1 MTTIS
6 ADSIRELRGR
16 TSAGI
21 MDCKRAL
28 EDAQGDLDKA
38 AELLRERGIATV
50 AKRASRAANE
60 GLIETYV
67 HAGGRI
73 GVIVELNCETDFVAR
88 TDDFQELAHNIAL
101 QVAAMDPQ
109 VIDDERPLDDLNAS
123 DGEPRL
129 LHQPFVK
136 DSGQTIRDLLT
147 DTIAKVGENIVI
159 RRFVRYS
166 LGDQ

>member
-6 ADSIRELRGR
+6 ADAIKELRER

-21 MDCKRAL
+21 MDCKNAL
-28 EDAQGDLDKA
+28 QDANGDMDQA
-38 AELLRERGIATV
+38 IALLRERGIATV
-50 AKRASRAANE
+50 AKKASRAANE

-88 TDDFQELAHNIAL
+88 TDDFKELAHNIAL
-101 QVAAMDPQ
+101 QVAAMDPRA
-109 VIDDERPLDDLNAS
+109 IDDEIPLDDLDTS

-136 DSGQTIRDLLT
+136 DASQIISNLLT
-147 DTIAKVGENIVI
+147 DTVAKVGENIVI
-159 RRFVRYS
+159 RRFVRYG
-166 LGDQ
+166 LGEE

>member
-6 ADSIRELRGR
+6 ADAIKELRER

-21 MDCKRAL
+21 MDCKNAL
-28 EDAQGDLDKA
+28 QDANGDMDQA
-38 AELLRERGIATV
+38 IALLRERGIATV
-50 AKRASRAANE
+50 AKKASRAANE

-88 TDDFQELAHNIAL
+88 TDDFKDLAHNIAL
-101 QVAAMDPQ
+101 QIAAMDPQ
-109 VIDDERPLDDLNAS
+109 AIDDERPLDDLDTS

-136 DSGQTIRDLLT
+136 DSSQTIGNLLT
-147 DTIAKVGENIVI
+147 DAVAKVGENIVI
-159 RRFVRYS
+159 RRFVRYG
-166 LGDQ
+166 LGEE

>member
-6 ADSIRELRGR
+6 ADAIKELRER

-21 MDCKRAL
+21 MDCKNAL
-28 EDAQGDLDKA
+28 QDANGDMDQA
-38 AELLRERGIATV
+38 IALLRERGIATV
-50 AKRASRAANE
+50 AKKASRAANE

-88 TDDFQELAHNIAL
+88 TDDFKELAHNIAL
-101 QVAAMDPQ
+101 QIAAMDPQ
-109 VIDDERPLDDLNAS
+109 AIDDETPLDDLDTS

-136 DSGQTIRDLLT
+136 DSSQTIGNLLT
-147 DTIAKVGENIVI
+147 DTVAKVGENIVI
-159 RRFVRYS
+159 RRFVRYG
-166 LGDQ
+166 LGEE

>member
-6 ADSIRELRGR
+6 ADAIKELRER

-21 MDCKRAL
+21 MDCKNAL
-28 EDAQGDLDKA
+28 QDANGDMDQA
-38 AELLRERGIATV
+38 IALLRERGIATV
-50 AKRASRAANE
+50 AKKASRAANE

-88 TDDFQELAHNIAL
+88 TDDFKELAHNIAL
-101 QVAAMDPQ
+101 QIAAMDPQ
-109 VIDDERPLDDLNAS
+109 AIDDERPLDDLDTS

-136 DSGQTIRDLLT
+136 DSSQTIGNLLT
-147 DTIAKVGENIVI
+147 DTVAKVGENIVI
-159 RRFVRYS
+159 RRFVRYG
-166 LGDQ
+166 LGEE

>member
-1 MTTIS
+1 MS
-6 ADSIRELRGR
+6 AQAPESWTAKTPSKMQMAIW
-16 TSAGI
+16 I
-21 MDCKRAL
+21 
-28 EDAQGDLDKA
+28 KA
-38 AELLRERGIATV
+38 IALLRERGVATV
-50 AKRASRAANE
+50 AKKASRAANE

-88 TDDFQELAHNIAL
+88 TDDFKELAHNIAL

-109 VIDDERPLDDLNAS
+109 AIDDERPLDDLDTS

-136 DSGQTIRDLLT
+136 DSSQTIGNLLT
-147 DTIAKVGENIVI
+147 DTVAKVGENIVI
-159 RRFVRYS
+159 RRFVRYG
-166 LGDQ
+166 LGEE

>member
-16 TSAGI
+16 TGAGI

-28 EDAQGDLDKA
+28 QDAQGDLDKA

-50 AKRASRAANE
+50 AKRASRSANE

-109 VIDDERPLDDLNAS
+109 VIDDERSLDDLNAS

-136 DSGQTIRDLLT
+136 DSGQTIRDILT

>member
-6 ADSIRELRGR
+6 ADAIKELRER

-21 MDCKRAL
+21 MDCKNAL
-28 EDAQGDLDKA
+28 QDAQGDMDQA
-38 AELLRERGIATV
+38 IALLRERGIATV
-50 AKRASRAANE
+50 AKKASRAANE

-88 TDDFQELAHNIAL
+88 TDDFKELAHNIAL

-109 VIDDERPLDDLNAS
+109 AIDDERPLDDLDTS

-136 DSGQTIRDLLT
+136 DSSQTIGNLLT
-147 DTIAKVGENIVI
+147 DTVAKVGENIVI
-159 RRFVRYS
+159 RRFVRYG
-166 LGDQ
+166 LGEE

>member
-6 ADSIRELRGR
+6 ADAIKELRER

-21 MDCKRAL
+21 MDCKNAL
-28 EDAQGDLDKA
+28 QDANGDMDQA
-38 AELLRERGIATV
+38 IALLRERGVATV
-50 AKRASRAANE
+50 AKKASRAANE

-88 TDDFQELAHNIAL
+88 TDDFKELAHNIAL

-109 VIDDERPLDDLNAS
+109 AIDDERPLDDLDTS

-136 DSGQTIRDLLT
+136 DSSQTIGNLLT
-147 DTIAKVGENIVI
+147 DTVAKVGENIVI
-159 RRFVRYS
+159 RRFVRYG
-166 LGDQ
+166 LGEE

>member
-6 ADSIRELRGR
+6 ADAIKELRER

-21 MDCKRAL
+21 MDCKNAL
-28 EDAQGDLDKA
+28 QDANGDMDQA
-38 AELLRERGIATV
+38 IALLRERGIATV
-50 AKRASRAANE
+50 AKKASRAANE

-88 TDDFQELAHNIAL
+88 TDDFKELAHNIAL

-109 VIDDERPLDDLNAS
+109 AIDDERPLDDLDTS

-136 DSGQTIRDLLT
+136 DSSQTIGNLVT
-147 DTIAKVGENIVI
+147 DTVAKVGENIVI
-159 RRFVRYS
+159 RRFVRYG
-166 LGDQ
+166 LGEE

>member
-6 ADSIRELRGR
+6 ADAIKELRER

-28 EDAQGDLDKA
+28 QDAQGDMNQA
-38 AELLRERGIATV
+38 IALLKERGIATV
-50 AKRASRAANE
+50 AKKASRAANE

-88 TDDFQELAHNIAL
+88 TDDFKELAHNIAL

-109 VIDDERPLDDLNAS
+109 AIDDERPLDDLDTS

-136 DSGQTIRDLLT
+136 DSSQTIGNLVT
-147 DTIAKVGENIVI
+147 DIVAKVGENIVI
-159 RRFVRYS
+159 RRFVRYG
-166 LGDQ
+166 LGEQ

>member
-6 ADSIRELRGR
+6 ADAIKELRER

-21 MDCKRAL
+21 MDCKNAL
-28 EDAQGDLDKA
+28 QDANGDMDKA
-38 AELLRERGIATV
+38 IALLRERGIATV
-50 AKRASRAANE
+50 AKKASRAANE

-88 TDDFQELAHNIAL
+88 TDDFKELAHNIAL
-101 QVAAMDPQ
+101 QVAAMDPRA
-109 VIDDERPLDDLNAS
+109 IDDEIPLDDLDTS

-136 DSGQTIRDLLT
+136 DSSQTIGNLLT
-147 DTIAKVGENIVI
+147 DTVAKVGENIVI
-159 RRFVRYS
+159 RRFVRYG
-166 LGDQ
+166 LGEE

>member
-6 ADSIRELRGR
+6 ADAIKELRER
-16 TSAGI
+16 TGAGI
-21 MDCKRAL
+21 MDCKNAL
-28 EDAQGDLDKA
+28 QDANGDMDQA
-38 AELLRERGIATV
+38 IALLRERGIATV
-50 AKRASRAANE
+50 AKRASRLANE

-109 VIDDERPLDDLNAS
+109 VVDDERPLDDLNAT

-136 DSGQTIRDLLT
+136 DSAQTIRDLLN
-147 DTIAKVGENIVI
+147 DTIAKVGENIVV

-166 LGDQ
+166 LGDK

>member
-6 ADSIRELRGR
+6 ADAIKELRER

-21 MDCKRAL
+21 MDCKNAL
-28 EDAQGDLDKA
+28 QDANGNMDQA
-38 AELLRERGIATV
+38 IALLRERGIATV
-50 AKRASRAANE
+50 AKKASRAANE

-88 TDDFQELAHNIAL
+88 TDDFKDLAHNIAL
-101 QVAAMDPQ
+101 QVAAMDPRA
-109 VIDDERPLDDLNAS
+109 IDDEIPLDHLDTS

-136 DSGQTIRDLLT
+136 DSRQTIGNLLT
-147 DTIAKVGENIVI
+147 DTVAKVGENIVI
-159 RRFVRYS
+159 RRFVRYG
-166 LGDQ
+166 LGEE

>member
-6 ADSIRELRGR
+6 ADIIKALRER

-21 MDCKRAL
+21 MDCKHAL
-28 EDAQGDLDKA
+28 EDANGDMDKA
-38 AELLRERGIATV
+38 TALLRERGIATV
-50 AKRASRAANE
+50 AKKASRAANE
-60 GLIETYV
+60 GLIETYI

-88 TDDFQELAHNIAL
+88 TEDFRELAHDIAL
-101 QVAAMDPQ
+101 QIAAMAPKA
-109 VIDDERPLDDLNAS
+109 VDDERPLNDRDAS

-136 DSGQTIRDLLT
+136 DPSR
-147 DTIAKVGENIVI
+147 TIADLVADTAARVRENIVI
-159 RRFVRYS
+159 KRFVRYG
-166 LGDQ
+166 LGED

>member
-6 ADSIRELRGR
+6 ADAIKELRER

-21 MDCKRAL
+21 MDCKNAL
-28 EDAQGDLDKA
+28 QDANGDMDQA
-38 AELLRERGIATV
+38 IALLRERGIATV
-50 AKRASRAANE
+50 AKKASRAANE

-88 TDDFQELAHNIAL
+88 TDDFKELAHNIAL
-101 QVAAMDPQ
+101 QVAAMNPQ
-109 VIDDERPLDDLNAS
+109 AIDDERPLDDLDTS

-136 DSGQTIRDLLT
+136 DSSQTIGNLLT
-147 DTIAKVGENIVI
+147 DTVAKVGENIVI
-159 RRFVRYS
+159 RRFVRYG
-166 LGDQ
+166 LGEE

>member
-6 ADSIRELRGR
+6 ADAIKELRER

-21 MDCKRAL
+21 MDCKNAL
-28 EDAQGDLDKA
+28 QDANGDMDQA
-38 AELLRERGIATV
+38 IALLRERGIATV
-50 AKRASRAANE
+50 AKKASRAANE

-88 TDDFQELAHNIAL
+88 TDDFKELAHNIAL

-109 VIDDERPLDDLNAS
+109 AIDDERPLDDLDTS

-136 DSGQTIRDLLT
+136 DSSQTIGNLLT
-147 DTIAKVGENIVI
+147 DTVAKVGENIVI
-159 RRFVRYS
+159 RRFVRYG
-166 LGDQ
+166 LGEE

>member
-6 ADSIRELRGR
+6 ADAIKELRER

-21 MDCKRAL
+21 MDCKNAL
-28 EDAQGDLDKA
+28 QDANGNMDQA
-38 AELLRERGIATV
+38 IALLRERGIATV
-50 AKRASRAANE
+50 AKKASRAANE

-88 TDDFQELAHNIAL
+88 TDDFKELAHNIAL

-109 VIDDERPLDDLNAS
+109 AIDDEIPLDDLDTS

-136 DSGQTIRDLLT
+136 DSSQTIGNLVT
-147 DTIAKVGENIVI
+147 DTVAKVGENIVI
-159 RRFVRYS
+159 RRFVRYG
-166 LGDQ
+166 LGEE

>member
-6 ADSIRELRGR
+6 ADAIKELRER

-21 MDCKRAL
+21 MDCKNAL
-28 EDAQGDLDKA
+28 QDANGDMDQA
-38 AELLRERGIATV
+38 IALLRERGIATV
-50 AKRASRAANE
+50 AKKASRAANE

-88 TDDFQELAHNIAL
+88 TDDFKELAHNIAL

-109 VIDDERPLDDLNAS
+109 AIDDEIPLDDLDTS

-136 DSGQTIRDLLT
+136 DSSQTIGNLVT
-147 DTIAKVGENIVI
+147 DTVAKVGENIVI
-159 RRFVRYS
+159 RRFVRYG
-166 LGDQ
+166 LGEE

>member
-6 ADSIRELRGR
+6 ADSIRELRAR

-21 MDCKRAL
+21 MDCKHAL

-38 AELLRERGIATV
+38 AQLLRERGIATV
-50 AKRASRAANE
+50 AKKASRSANE

-88 TDDFQELAHNIAL
+88 TEDFQELAHNITL
-101 QVAAMDPQ
+101 QIAAMNPQ
-109 VIDDERPLDDLNAS
+109 AIDDERPLDDLDAS

-129 LHQPFVK
+129 LHQAFVK

-147 DTIAKVGENIVI
+147 DAVGKLGENIVVK
-159 RRFVRYS
+159 RFTRYN
-166 LGDQ
+166 LGD

>member
-38 AELLRERGIATV
+38 AELLRERGIAMV
-50 AKRASRAANE
+50 AKRASRTANE

-136 DSGQTIRDLLT
+136 DSAQTIRNLLT